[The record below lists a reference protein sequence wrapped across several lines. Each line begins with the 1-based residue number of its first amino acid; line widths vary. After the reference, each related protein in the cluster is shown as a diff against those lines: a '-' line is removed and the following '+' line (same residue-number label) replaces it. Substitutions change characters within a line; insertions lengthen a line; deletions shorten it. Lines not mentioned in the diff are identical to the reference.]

1 MDSAAD
7 EGKLDSIFSKI
18 GELSQVQRYLIYF
31 GTIVVLLGCFIWL
44 SYLPK
49 NGKIVELEDQLEKVE
64 QELKV
69 VTIKAAKL
77 PRLQKEIKAAEVEF
91 RIVKET
97 LPEKKDIPSLL
108 TSISQAGRAADLE
121 FRLFEPKKEK
131 KRDFYAEIPVGL
143 QISGSYHN
151 LAVFFDSISRLS
163 RIVNI
168 KNLKLKK
175 GKDKLSI
182 NCQAVT
188 YRFLESKEA
197 KK

>member
-1 MDSAAD
+1 MY
-7 EGKLDSIFSKI
+7 F

>member
-7 EGKLDSIFSKI
+7 EGKLDPIFNKI

-69 VTIKAAKL
+69 VTIKADQL
-77 PRLQKEIKAAEVEF
+77 PALQKEIKAAEIEF

-121 FRLFEPKKEK
+121 FKLFQPKKEK
-131 KRDFYAEIPVGL
+131 LKDFYAEIPVDL

-168 KNLKLKK
+168 KKLKLKK
-175 GKDKLSI
+175 GKNKLNI

-188 YRFLESKEA
+188 YRFLESKED